1 MDYLLC
7 VDDSLIVAMMQVS
20 LNMRWSRISWVLI
33 LYFDLIPC
41 FLLEV
46 THSVTIGW
54 SGRFSKVI
62 E

>member
-46 THSVTIGW
+46 THKVTIGW